1 MLLQYILTINVAQ
14 FLPILVGLLM
24 RGENEYA
31 YVVLTNSELGIC
43 LSIFK
48 RIILKS
54 PLMYTNSFH
63 FYVLTVFF
71 NIHSECINFCVWWSI
86 NNSHNNIIFTAG
98 YTCFRYL
105 NKKRLNKLI

>member
-48 RIILKS
+48 RII
-54 PLMYTNSFH
+54 
-63 FYVLTVFF
+63 
-71 NIHSECINFCVWWSI
+71 
-86 NNSHNNIIFTAG
+86 
-98 YTCFRYL
+98 
-105 NKKRLNKLI
+105 